1 MIGREQRVVLAS
13 ATSNCSVVNSGVP
26 QGFVLGPLLFV
37 VFINDL
43 LDLVENKTKLYA
55 DDSKIFFSY
64 DTSISTPK
72 LLQDDLDSLVI
83 WANEWS
89 LELNLI
95 KCKVM
100 HFGKK
105 NKKFV
110 YTMLDADLN
119 RTTLTESNLE
129 RRYSSL

>member
-1 MIGREQRVVLAS
+1 MIGREQRVVLGS
-13 ATSNCSVVNSGVP
+13 ATSNWSVVNSGVP
-26 QGFVLGPLLFV
+26 QGSVLGPLLFV

-64 DTSISTPK
+64 DNSISTPK

-89 LELNLI
+89 LELNLS

-105 NKKFV
+105 TKN
-110 YTMLDADLN
+110 LL
-119 RTTLTESNLE
+119 TLCSMQA
-129 RRYSSL
+129 